1 MVTSKYGMTI
11 SFIDLNMALYNTQ
24 QDKVIIQKHGF
35 DTITEYA
42 VICGILALVVYFFM
56 DAIPF
61 EIRIA
66 ICVALLAGFPIVFY
80 FLKKVEVIFDNGEQA
95 VFIVYPVIGQY
106 ELIRFSE
113 IDHVG
118 FVTKSNNFSAG
129 NAIGGYY
136 QIAKK
141 SDPMGKG
148 IKVLTNVP
156 LQNADA
162 IDFNLYALPLLNK
175 YVNSNNATEVPFVNS
190 VESLSYITV
199 KEAGVFV
206 FRSFRWFANL
216 LWLCVLGLG
225 IYITIGYIKDGIHE
239 WAEGAAILVTVV
251 MPLLVLFRSTRFIT
265 VDKNTNTVVSQFIGG
280 LFMKER
286 TLNKFAGFHYERN
299 SHNGIYTGT
308 DLTMTFND
316 EAALSMTNYYSTT
329 KLNTA
334 VKELNLVIYGK
345 V

>member
-1 MVTSKYGMTI
+1 MPV
-11 SFIDLNMALYNTQ
+11 YNTQ
-24 QDKVIIQKHGF
+24 PNKVIIQKHGF

-42 VICGILALVVYFFM
+42 IGCGILAMVVYFFM
-56 DAIPF
+56 EAIPY
-61 EIRIA
+61 EIRVA
-66 ICVALLAGFPIVFY
+66 ICVALLAGFPVVFY

-106 ELIRFSE
+106 ELIRFAD

-118 FVTKSNNFSAG
+118 FVTKSNNFSG
-129 NAIGGYY
+129 FNAVGGFY

-141 SDPMGKG
+141 NDPMGKG

-162 IDFNLYALPLLNK
+162 VDFNLYALPLLNR
-175 YVNSNNATEVPFVNS
+175 YVNGNNTTDVTLTASED
-190 VESLSYITV
+190 SLTYVTQ
-199 KEAGVFV
+199 KEIGIYV
-206 FRSFRWFANL
+206 FRNFRWFANL

-225 IYITIGYIKDGIHE
+225 IYITIGYIRDGIHE
-239 WAEGAAILVTVV
+239 WAEDAAILVTVV
-251 MPLLVLFRSTRFIT
+251 MPLILLFRSTRFIT
-265 VDKNTNTVVSQFIGG
+265 IDKNANTVVLQFIGG

-286 TLNKFAGFHYERN
+286 PLNKFAGFHYERN

-308 DLTMTFND
+308 DLTMTFNN
-316 EAALSMTNYYSTT
+316 EASLAITNYYSTT
-329 KLNTA
+329 KLNKA